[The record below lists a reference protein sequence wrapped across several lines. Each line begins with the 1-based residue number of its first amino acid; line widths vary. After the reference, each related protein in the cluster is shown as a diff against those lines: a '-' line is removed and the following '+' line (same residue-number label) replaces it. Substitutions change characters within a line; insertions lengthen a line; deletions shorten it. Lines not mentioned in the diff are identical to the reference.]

1 MATELAPQPHGRDAG
16 ARSPGRDDVVDLT
29 RLEFHEAPESVYLP
43 GALEV
48 ELPIASRVERVDV
61 RRFARGAA
69 GVLMALLAP
78 LLVLLAALQLPVSDA
93 VRGGALVAGWI
104 GLGVLARVVH
114 DDYERRR
121 HR

>member
-1 MATELAPQPHGRDAG
+1 MATELAPQPRGRDAG
-16 ARSPGRDDVVDLT
+16 ARSSGRDGVVDLT
-29 RLEFHEAPESVYLP
+29 RLEFREAPESVYLP

-48 ELPIASRVERVDV
+48 EVPAASRVERVDV

-78 LLVLLAALQLPVSDA
+78 LLVLLVALQLPAGDA
-93 VRGGALVAGWI
+93 VRGAALVIGWI